1 MRVIRADVMGLC
13 FGVRDALE
21 AIEEIAEPE
30 AVTIHGELVHN
41 EVVQARFAARGFATQ
56 GEAERRTTVPGTP
69 AVLVTA
75 HGISDRERRR
85 LESAGKRLV
94 DTTCPLV
101 TRVHQA
107 ARTLQ
112 AHGYLVLV
120 IGRRGHVEVEGIV
133 EDLDDYDV
141 IESVDEVIAYPSR
154 RLGIVCQTT
163 ATQRH
168 VEPIRAAIAAR
179 NPEAEVRFIDT
190 VCLPTKEHQRALER
204 LLDRVEAVVVV
215 GGHNSNNTRE
225 LVACCR
231 ERGKPA
237 LHVQSAADLDAGWFK
252 DFATVGLTAGTST
265 LPATIDEVHR
275 ALVWIGMGTGE
286 GDRSDAPEPAALGAW
301 EEAASREGEAP
312 TEPGSAHADSKFQ
325 NQNDR

>member
-1 MRVIRADVMGLC
+1 MRVIRADVLGLC

-21 AIEEIAEPE
+21 VIEGMAEPE
-30 AVTIHGELVHN
+30 AVTIHGQLVHN
-41 EVVQARFAARGFATQ
+41 EVVQARLAARGFVMR
-56 GEAERRTTVPGTP
+56 GETERKTCLPETP

-112 AHGYLVLV
+112 ADGYHVLV
-120 IGRRGHVEVEGIV
+120 IGRRGHVEVDGIV
-133 EDLDDYDV
+133 EDLNDYDV
-141 IESVDEVIAYPSR
+141 IESVEEVVSYPSR
-154 RLGIVCQTT
+154 RLGIICQTT
-163 ATQRH
+163 TTERH
-168 VEPIRAAIAAR
+168 VESIRAGIAAR
-179 NPEAEVRFIDT
+179 NPDAEIRFIDT

-204 LLDRVEAVVVV
+204 LLDRVEAIVVV
-215 GGHNSNNTRE
+215 GGRNSNNTRE
-225 LVACCR
+225 LVARCL
-231 ERGKPA
+231 ERAKPA
-237 LHVQSAADLDAGWFK
+237 LHVQSAADLDAGWFQ

-275 ALVWIGMGTGE
+275 ALVWIGTSSGC
-286 GDRSDAPEPAALGAW
+286 RIP
-301 EEAASREGEAP
+301 
-312 TEPGSAHADSKFQ
+312 DSQLQIPDKII
-325 NQNDR
+325 NQISEC